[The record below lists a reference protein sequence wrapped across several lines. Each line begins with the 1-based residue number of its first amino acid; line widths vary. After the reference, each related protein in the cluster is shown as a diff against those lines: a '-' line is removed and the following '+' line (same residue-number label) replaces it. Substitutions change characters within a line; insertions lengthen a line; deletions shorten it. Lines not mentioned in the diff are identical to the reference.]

1 MRGRPCSCA
10 FTGHRP
16 GKLPWGEDES
26 DLRCIALKAKLRAA
40 VESAIH
46 EGMEHF
52 ICGMAEGCDLYFA
65 ETVLALKS
73 TYPHITLEAAIPCPS
88 QADGWGEAQKSRY
101 RDILARCDYETMV
114 QQSYT
119 PGCMQRRNRYM
130 VDHASLLIAVND
142 GARRDAFDDRIR
154 LQARCERAGHP
165 TGLKKETPM
174 PFDFKKEYREFYL
187 PKAKPEIVTV
197 PCANYIAVRGRGD
210 PNEEN
215 GAYQRAIGVLYAV
228 AYTLKMSKRAGHE
241 IDSFFDYVVPP
252 LEGFWQMPDTETVDY
267 GRKSDFRWISVLRLP
282 DFVTKADFD
291 WAVEAAAKKK
301 KLDCS
306 KAEFLAVDEGL
317 CVQILHLGSFD
328 DELESVAK
336 MDAFLR
342 ENGYENDLNDVRL
355 HHEIYLSDP
364 RRVAAEKRKTVL
376 RHPIKK
382 A

>member
-88 QADGWGEAQKSRY
+88 QADGSSERQKARY
-101 RDILARCDYETMV
+101 RDILSRWERYFTLVERCDYETMV

-142 GARRDAFDDRIR
+142 GARGGTRSTIEYAF
-154 LQARCERAGHP
+154 
-165 TGLKKETPM
+165 K
-174 PFDFKKEYREFYL
+174 
-187 PKAKPEIVTV
+187 
-197 PCANYIAVRGRGD
+197 RGV
-210 PNEEN
+210 N
-215 GAYQRAIGVLYAV
+215 VLD
-228 AYTLKMSKRAGHE
+228 
-241 IDSFFDYVVPP
+241 IP
-252 LEGFWQMPDTETVDY
+252 LD
-267 GRKSDFRWISVLRLP
+267 
-282 DFVTKADFD
+282 
-291 WAVEAAAKKK
+291 
-301 KLDCS
+301 
-306 KAEFLAVDEGL
+306 
-317 CVQILHLGSFD
+317 
-328 DELESVAK
+328 
-336 MDAFLR
+336 
-342 ENGYENDLNDVRL
+342 
-355 HHEIYLSDP
+355 
-364 RRVAAEKRKTVL
+364 
-376 RHPIKK
+376 
-382 A
+382 

>member
-73 TYPHITLEAAIPCPS
+73 TYPHVTLEAAIPCPS

-142 GARRDAFDDRIR
+142 GARGGTRSTIEYAFKRGVNVLDI
-154 LQARCERAGHP
+154 P
-165 TGLKKETPM
+165 
-174 PFDFKKEYREFYL
+174 L

-197 PCANYIAVRGRGD
+197 PRANYIAVRGRGD

-267 GRKSDFRWISVLRLP
+267 GRKSDFCWISVLRLP
-282 DFVTKADFD
+282 DFITKADFD

-306 KAEFLAVDEGL
+306 AAEFLTVDEGL
-317 CVQILHLGSFD
+317 CVQIMHLGSFD
-328 DELESVAK
+328 DEPESVAK

-376 RHPIKK
+376 RHPIKE

>member
-101 RDILARCDYETMV
+101 RNILARCDYETMV

-142 GARRDAFDDRIR
+142 GARGGTRSTIEYAFKRGVNVLD
-154 LQARCERAGHP
+154 HP
-165 TGLKKETPM
+165 TGLKKERTM
-174 PFDFKKEYREFYL
+174 SFDFKKEYREFYL

-197 PCANYIAVRGRGD
+197 PCANYIAVRG
-210 PNEEN
+210 
-215 GAYQRAIGVLYAV
+215 
-228 AYTLKMSKRAGHE
+228 AG
-241 IDSFFDYVVPP
+241 
-252 LEGFWQMPDTETVDY
+252 
-267 GRKSDFRWISVLRLP
+267 
-282 DFVTKADFD
+282 
-291 WAVEAAAKKK
+291 
-301 KLDCS
+301 
-306 KAEFLAVDEGL
+306 
-317 CVQILHLGSFD
+317 
-328 DELESVAK
+328 
-336 MDAFLR
+336 
-342 ENGYENDLNDVRL
+342 
-355 HHEIYLSDP
+355 
-364 RRVAAEKRKTVL
+364 
-376 RHPIKK
+376 
-382 A
+382 